1 MGDRNNVKLAI
12 GYGIGAGMAL
22 AGLAVAVGAF
32 LLSSIGI
39 DVGVYLLGA
48 VFVFGGIAI
57 AVVNAIKLDR
67 SAVPDA
73 EGGSE

>member
-1 MGDRNNVKLAI
+1 MGDRNDVKLAI

-22 AGLAVAVGAF
+22 AGLAIAVGAF

-39 DVGVYLLGA
+39 DAGAYLLGA
-48 VFVFGGIAI
+48 VFAFGGIAI

-73 EGGSE
+73 GGSE